1 MLKKYAKRFSRSVM
15 GGLGPGGKISGHDE
29 VGGRARNITGTT
41 YLSHHNASEDP
52 SQEVPR
58 WPPHSRKVI
67 DDEIDDEEKEKI
79 AQKGPLN
86 AKGCRRTHLSSCSSN
101 ATTATNSTGE
111 EGFGSE
117 SSLEE
122 LRMLSVM
129 KPSGQRHRS
138 GSRLR
143 DGELTGK
150 SSSLSSIS
158 SSASEGISEVV
169 SQLRC
174 TLLYYALVFR
184 FVL

>member
-15 GGLGPGGKISGHDE
+15 GGLGPGGKTAGYED
-29 VGGRARNITGTT
+29 GGRARNITGTT
-41 YLSHHNASEDP
+41 YLAHHNASEDP

-67 DDEIDDEEKEKI
+67 DDEIDDEEKI

-138 GSRLR
+138 SSRLR

-174 TLLYYALVFR
+174 TLLYYALVLR
-184 FVL
+184 SVL